1 MVLLAVLLVALAGLA
16 TWLLRSFDGERVKRS
31 TIDWMQAEHG
41 RELVI
46 EGPLTLRLWPQ
57 PAVTVQGVRLSEP
70 GQPGQRFAT
79 IEEASLTLRLEPLLA
94 RREIAVDR
102 ITAHGVKLRLRRALE
117 EARQHALAA
126 SAGRNRSGSM
136 PPCTTRIR
144 R

>member
-1 MVLLAVLLVALAGLA
+1 MPTWGRRVLCVLAALLVALAGLA

-31 TIDWMQAEHG
+31 AIDWMQAEHG

-102 ITAHGVKLRLRRALE
+102 ITAHGVKLRLRRDADGRRNVADLLS
-117 EARQHALAA
+117 RAA
-126 SAGRNRSGSM
+126 GSGGR
-136 PPCTTRIR
+136 
-144 R
+144 